1 MKWEPFSGS
10 ESISQRLWEGWIP
23 HPTGRMLVETAFR
36 PPMSQMGL
44 DKTKLQ
50 EKKVSPLFSTMF
62 TSIFPCSS
70 AG

>member
-10 ESISQRLWEGWIP
+10 KAAFGGRIIP
-23 HPTGRMLVETAFR
+23 TPTGRMLVETAFR
-36 PPMSQMGL
+36 PPGSCVDP

-50 EKKVSPLFSTMF
+50 EKKVSSLFSTMF